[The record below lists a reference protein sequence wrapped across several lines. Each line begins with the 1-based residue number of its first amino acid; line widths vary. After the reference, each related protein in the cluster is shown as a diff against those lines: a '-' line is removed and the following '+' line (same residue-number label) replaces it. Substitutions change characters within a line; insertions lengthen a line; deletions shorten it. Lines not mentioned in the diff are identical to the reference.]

1 MPRKKQAWLFEQK
14 DGRWSMLRKVIN
26 PKLIE
31 DIDSIKDAQ
40 SIADLLNYKIVKIV
54 YSDKSKE

>member
-1 MPRKKQAWLFEQK
+1 
-14 DGRWSMLRKVIN
+14 MLRKVIN